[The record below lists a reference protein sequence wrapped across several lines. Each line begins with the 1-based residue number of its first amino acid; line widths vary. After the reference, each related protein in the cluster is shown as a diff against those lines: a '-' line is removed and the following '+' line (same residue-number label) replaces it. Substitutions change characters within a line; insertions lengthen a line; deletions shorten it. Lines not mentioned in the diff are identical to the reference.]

1 MDVQPFTLCA
11 DDYALSAE
19 IDAGILQLLR
29 QQRLGAVSCLAAAPR
44 WTDAAASLA
53 AFAGRV
59 DLGLHLNF
67 TQPFPG
73 QPAWHLPGLI
83 ARAGLH
89 CLPAADL
96 ERDIEHQLARFEAA
110 LGRLPDYL
118 DGHQHAHQLPQVREA
133 LLRQIARHWPP
144 GRKPWVRIS
153 WPRQWRGF
161 KAALI
166 GALGAGQLRWQLREA
181 GLLCN
186 PDFAGV
192 YSLAPA
198 ADYRR
203 LMQEWLSGLAPGGV
217 VMCHPGRLL
226 FTEGGG
232 QGWRWGGA
240 ADGAGVASGARTAA
254 GLALARQHELEYL
267 CGSEFESDCRA
278 AGRLPVRFRSP
289 RPG

>member
-1 MDVQPFTLCA
+1 MDLQPFTLCA
-11 DDYALSAE
+11 DDYALSVE

-44 WTDAAASLA
+44 WEEAAAALA

-83 ARAGLH
+83 LRAGLH
-89 CLPAADL
+89 CLPVADL
-96 ERDIEHQLARFEAA
+96 ERDIERQIGRFEAV

-133 LLRQIARHWPP
+133 MLRQIARHWP
-144 GRKPWVRIS
+144 GRKPWVRLS

-161 KAALI
+161 KAALV
-166 GALGAGQLRWQLREA
+166 GALGAGQLRWRLRES

-192 YSLAPA
+192 YSLSPA

-203 LMQEWLSGLAPGGV
+203 LMQGWLAGLAPGGV

-226 FTEGGG
+226 FAEGGG
-232 QGWRWGGA
+232 AGWPWRGTA
-240 ADGAGVASGARTAA
+240 AGAGVAAGARTAA

-267 CGSEFESDCRA
+267 CGSEFESDCRG
-278 AGRLPVRFRSP
+278 AGRLAVRFRPP
-289 RPG
+289 RPE